1 MALPTSMPPLH
12 AGDAAHRAAALIHD
26 AFEDY
31 NARFSDITRRAR
43 RGFEPRDWRLA
54 QRDANARIDL
64 YEDCLRETL
73 GRLEGLLD
81 DRVRSRPLWV
91 AVRAAYAGRIASLPD
106 RELNKTFFNSL
117 VRRFFLIQGVA
128 PDLEFLAL
136 DIEPAGDPDCPGE
149 LLRHALGDDAATA
162 WRHILAGF
170 AFANGYADLAGSAA
184 SIAAALACRLQS
196 GPPPVPRGDREP
208 WAAANAAGGDASP
221 QAAPAA
227 RAHGADDGTVVEL
240 LRTVFYR
247 ERRAYLVGRVRHG
260 GDVAPLV
267 VALLSTEAGVRA
279 DAVLADAA
287 PISIL
292 FGFARSYFHADLA
305 RVCDTVAFLQEL
317 LPHKPRDEL
326 FTVIGRAK
334 QGKTERYRQVFQHL
348 ATHPDERLVLADGTR
363 GMVMSVFTP
372 RDWPLVFKLIRDRFA
387 YPKDSARRQVEEKYR
402 MVFRRDRVGRL
413 VDAQEFQRLRFPRR
427 QFAPEAL
434 DELLRE
440 CAQTVRLDGDDVLV
454 THCYVERRLRPLDL
468 YVREASPEAAER
480 ALLDYGQAIK
490 DLARSNIFV
499 GDLLLKNFGVSRHG
513 RALFYDFDELCLL
526 EQCRFRAVPAVR
538 EEDEMR
544 PLDEW
549 LYAARED
556 VFPELFPQYL
566 GVPARLRDALRREH
580 GELFDPAWWR
590 GVQQRL
596 RAGEYLDVSP
606 YPESARLG

>member
-1 MALPTSMPPLH
+1 MQAASSS
-12 AGDAAHRAAALIHD
+12 DAAQRAAALVHD
-26 AFEDY
+26 AFDDY

-43 RGFEPRDWRLA
+43 RCFERRDWRLA

-81 DRVRSRPLWV
+81 DRVRSRALWI
-91 AVRAAYAGRIASLPD
+91 AMRAAYAGRIAAQTD
-106 RELNKTFFNSL
+106 RELSKTFFNSL

-128 PDLEFLAL
+128 PELEFLAL
-136 DIEPAGDPDCPGE
+136 DIEPAGDPACPGE
-149 LLRHALGDDAATA
+149 LLRHPLGDDAAAA
-162 WRHILAGF
+162 WRRILADL
-170 AFANGYADLAGSAA
+170 AFSNGYADIAASAA
-184 SIAAALACRLQS
+184 AIAAALAGRL
-196 GPPPVPRGDREP
+196 PPPSRGSP
-208 WAAANAAGGDASP
+208 AGGK
-221 QAAPAA
+221 
-227 RAHGADDGTVVEL
+227 GAVGDDGPVVEL

-247 ERRAYLVGRVRHG
+247 ERRAYLVGRVHHAG
-260 GDVAPLV
+260 GGFPLV

-279 DAVLADAA
+279 DAVLADAGH
-287 PISIL
+287 ISIL

-305 RVCDTVAFLQEL
+305 RVSDTVAFLHEL
-317 LPHKPRDEL
+317 LPNKPRDEL

-348 ATHPDERLVLADGTR
+348 ATHPEERMVLADGTR
-363 GMVMSVFTP
+363 GMVMAVITP
-372 RDWPLVFKLIRDRFA
+372 RDWPVVFKLIRDRFA
-387 YPKDSARRQVEEKYR
+387 YPKDTARRQVEEKYR

-413 VDAQEFQRLRFPRR
+413 LDAQEFQRLRFPCR

-440 CAQTVRLDGDDVLV
+440 CAQTVRLEGDDVLV

-468 YVREASPEAAER
+468 YVREASPAAAER

-513 RALFYDFDELCLL
+513 RALFYDYDELCLL
-526 EQCRFRAVPAVR
+526 EQCRFRAVPPVR

-566 GVPARLRDALRREH
+566 GVPAALRDALRRQH

-596 RAGEYLDVSP
+596 RAGEYLDVPP
-606 YPESARLG
+606 YPESVRLR